1 MNEMLFLTESLGH
14 ALLEALGVG
23 DVASEGAKD
32 VAQIKRINVV
42 AFVVLV
48 EDDERIF
55 RLCSQIES
63 KLVYSLF
70 RVSSLIWKLLFDIW
84 ANSYLPASRYYRRCS
99 SREGLDSQ
107 ILAGQN

>member
-1 MNEMLFLTESLGH
+1 MKNWCRSLDKNFLKYVYESINQAFVLTKSLAH

-55 RLCSQIES
+55 RLCS
-63 KLVYSLF
+63 
-70 RVSSLIWKLLFDIW
+70 
-84 ANSYLPASRYYRRCS
+84 
-99 SREGLDSQ
+99 
-107 ILAGQN
+107 